1 MCQIAQFLFELVC
14 VCAMNHIIVMSSPPV
29 NRLSTHISTAMNVVE

>member
-14 VCAMNHIIVMSSPPV
+14 VCAMNHIIVMSSPV